1 MNWAVDINSLVIGGL
16 ASARVLSF
24 LSSLPILGVRT
35 VPSPVR
41 VAIALCFATAM
52 MPTIRAAGAVAPS
65 TPVTLAFALAI
76 EILVGLLLAFAAV
89 TVFATVQFAGEMIG
103 VQMGL
108 ALANVVDPTS
118 NMQISTVSQVFNLIA
133 VLLFLAVDGP
143 VNLLRAFAQGYEA
156 MPPGA
161 FVPTPES
168 MFEAIAQV
176 GTLFSVAV
184 RIALPVITALMLVSL
199 TLGVLGRTVPQ
210 MNLLVVGFP
219 VKILVGIFVVAV
231 SVPLFGETITGTLRE
246 LPDRL
251 GDIIWAGPVGR

>member
-1 MNWAVDINSLVIGGL
+1 
-16 ASARVLSF
+16 
-24 LSSLPILGVRT
+24 
-35 VPSPVR
+35 
-41 VAIALCFATAM
+41 
-52 MPTIRAAGAVAPS
+52 VAPS

-118 NMQISTVSQVFNLIA
+118 NMQISTMSQVFNLIA
-133 VLLFLAVDGP
+133 VLIFLAVDGP

-161 FVPTPES
+161 FVPTAES
-168 MFEAIAQV
+168 MFEAITQV
-176 GTLFSVAV
+176 GTLFSLAV
-184 RIALPVITALMLVSL
+184 RIA
-199 TLGVLGRTVPQ
+199 
-210 MNLLVVGFP
+210 LLVVGFP
-219 VKILVGIFVVAV
+219 IKILVGIFVVAV
-231 SVPLFGETITGTLRE
+231 SVPLFGETIAGTLRE

>member
-1 MNWAVDINSLVIGGL
+1 
-16 ASARVLSF
+16 VL
-24 LSSLPILGVRT
+24 
-35 VPSPVR
+35 
-41 VAIALCFATAM
+41 
-52 MPTIRAAGAVAPS
+52 
-65 TPVTLAFALAI
+65 LAFALAI

-89 TVFATVQFAGEMIG
+89 TVFATVQFAGEIIG

-118 NMQISTVSQVFNLIA
+118 NMQISTVSQMFNLIA
-133 VLLFLAVDGP
+133 VLMFLAGDGP
-143 VNLLRAFAQGYEA
+143 GNLLRAFAQGYEA

-161 FVPTPES
+161 FVPTAES

-176 GTLFSVAV
+176 GTLFSLAV

-210 MNLLVVGFP
+210 MNLIVVGFTI
-219 VKILVGIFVVAV
+219 KIVVGIFVMAI
-231 SVPLFGETITGTLRE
+231 SVPLFGETIIGILDQV
-246 LPDRL
+246 PDRL